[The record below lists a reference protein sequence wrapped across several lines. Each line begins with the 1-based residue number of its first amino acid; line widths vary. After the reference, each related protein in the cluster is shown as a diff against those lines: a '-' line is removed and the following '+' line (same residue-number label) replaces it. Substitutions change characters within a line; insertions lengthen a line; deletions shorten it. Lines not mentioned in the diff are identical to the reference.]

1 MTARPSLSPS
11 QSDERFSWNNSGR
24 NGRPPA
30 SPHGSNEKFSLNS
43 SRNPLSLRLYKSLSS
58 NFQDAASR
66 EALETLSSLYGS
78 SPHPGSGPRTTR
90 DDEDANSSSDED
102 VGPEASVSASGFA
115 RSFTETTPLGDITIA
130 EKARKNSRRDVEQQL
145 IGSSIRF
152 LHAFGDVNKV
162 CTFYSYTA

>member
-11 QSDERFSWNNSGR
+11 QSDERFSWNTSGR

-30 SPHGSNEKFSLNS
+30 SPHGSNEKFLVNS

-66 EALETLSSLYGS
+66 EALETLSSLYS
-78 SPHPGSGPRTTR
+78 SSSQPSNGPRIAT
-90 DDEDANSSSDED
+90 DDEDASSSSDED
-102 VGPEASVSASGFA
+102 IGLEASISASGFA
-115 RSFTETTPLGDITIA
+115 RSFAETTPLGDITIA

-162 CTFYSYTA
+162 CVLY

>member
-1 MTARPSLSPS
+1 MTARPSLSPA
-11 QSDERFSWNNSGR
+11 QSDERFSWNTSGR
-24 NGRPPA
+24 NGRPLA
-30 SPHGSNEKFSLNS
+30 SPHPSNEKFSLNS

-66 EALETLSSLYGS
+66 EALETLSSLYS
-78 SPHPGSGPRTTR
+78 SSSNSTSGPRIAAD
-90 DDEDANSSSDED
+90 DDEASSSSDED
-102 VGPEASVSASGFA
+102 VGPEASTSASGFA
-115 RSFTETTPLGDITIA
+115 RSFAQTMPLGDITIA

-162 CTFYSYTA
+162 CVFY